1 MAFADRAF
9 GCTKGCPGAGC
20 LCVRDGHG
28 GRWWCGCTAGC
39 RFEVPTA
46 HTTSNERV
54 YVYTADADL
63 TQRHS
68 GQFSRPP
75 FRRQRWWP
83 TSPPAEQAVADQPSH
98 RTQQR
103 LLLLRHH
110 RHRRRKHDCC
120 KVNPRELF
128 NDNAMVCCIAHVR
141 KTISS
146 YLHCKTS
153 AIST

>member
-63 TQRHS
+63 TDPKTQWS
-68 GQFSRPP
+68 IQPAAV
-75 FRRQRWWP
+75 P
-83 TSPPAEQAVADQPSH
+83 TTTVMANATAGQAVADQPQPPH
-98 RTQQR
+98 PTT
-103 LLLLRHH
+103 
-110 RHRRRKHDCC
+110 
-120 KVNPRELF
+120 P
-128 NDNAMVCCIAHVR
+128 AAAAPPP
-141 KTISS
+141 SS
-146 YLHCKTS
+146 S
-153 AIST
+153 S